1 MMLPL
6 LILAGA
12 AVVLIAVYVGTATHK
27 PLEALAGETTIA
39 NEADQAAETLATNRH
54 VAAAP
59 ARTDWNL
66 TTVSKLSDA
75 EELLDMLENQGFA
88 ERELVVLGNST
99 FAVRWR

>member
-1 MMLPL
+1 MMLTL

-12 AVVLIAVYVGTATHK
+12 VVVLTAVYVGTATHK

-39 NEADQAAETLATNRH
+39 NEADPANETLATGRH
-54 VAAAP
+54 VATNP
-59 ARTDWNL
+59 TQTDWHL